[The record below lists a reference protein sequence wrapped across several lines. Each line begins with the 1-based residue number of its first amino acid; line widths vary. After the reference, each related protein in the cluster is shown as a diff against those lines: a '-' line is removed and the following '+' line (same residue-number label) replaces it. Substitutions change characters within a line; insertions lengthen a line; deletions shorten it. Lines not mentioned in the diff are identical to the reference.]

1 MNPLPTV
8 SAAEIEAAATL
19 LATTPDLGLS
29 LPAGDLQRIVGI
41 ALAGAAQVRQP
52 RLVRSDGAAFQ
63 IGTAFS
69 TGRALWRCTD
79 IGTRTVIAVRIDR
92 VVTPRPLGEAGTWAT
107 DESAADPRK
116 LPGWLNGPPYQLAEF
131 CFDEGD
137 LEAVRIVPREKVAV
151 WDATP

>member
-1 MNPLPTV
+1 MNLPPTV
-8 SAAEIEAAATL
+8 SDAEIEAAATL

-29 LPAGDLQRIVGI
+29 LPPAELQRIARI

-52 RLVRSDGAAFQ
+52 RLVRSDGAAFG

-79 IGTRTVIAVRIDR
+79 IGTRSVAAVRIDR
-92 VVTPRPLGEAGTWAT
+92 VVTPRPLGEAQTWAT

-116 LPGWLNGPPYQLAEF
+116 LSRWLNGPPYQLAEF
-131 CFDEGD
+131 LFDEGD

-151 WDATP
+151 WDPTP